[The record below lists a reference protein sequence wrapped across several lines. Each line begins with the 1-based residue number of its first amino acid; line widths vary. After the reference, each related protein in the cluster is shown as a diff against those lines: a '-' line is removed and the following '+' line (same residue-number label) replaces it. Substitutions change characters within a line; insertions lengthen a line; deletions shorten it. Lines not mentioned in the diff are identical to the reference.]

1 VPYHLK
7 NLIRLIK
14 KLLNI
19 IFGGFT
25 IVKRISAKDIES
37 ELVKKVEELSG
48 ENVHACFQCGKCSA
62 GCPLADSM
70 DILPNQVIRLLQL
83 GDEDVLESETI
94 WLCASCFTCATRC
107 PKGID
112 LSKIMEALRTILLRK
127 GFDKVVISEIDP
139 EKIGEIPQ
147 QLLVCGLRKLTS

>member
-1 VPYHLK
+1 ME
-7 NLIRLIK
+7 
-14 KLLNI
+14 
-19 IFGGFT
+19 
-25 IVKRISAKDIES
+25 IVKRISVKDIES

-139 EKIGEIPQ
+139 EKISEIPQ